1 MQIVGIYKK
10 YCLNFE
16 SIQDSF
22 FFLLILFSIYKMVD
36 IMDIYRS
43 LNINIERVMKNP
55 EVKKFVPDHLKSKKM
70 CKHEYV
76 IIYVAR

>member
-1 MQIVGIYKK
+1 
-10 YCLNFE
+10 
-16 SIQDSF
+16 
-22 FFLLILFSIYKMVD
+22 MVD

-55 EVKKFVPDHLKSKKM
+55 EVKKIVPDHLKSKKM

-76 IIYVAR
+76 IVYVGR